1 MSLTNLHYA
10 ESYKDVT
17 HEPTRDTEEGIPDY
31 CFRIGG
37 TPKFYLE
44 AKKPSVKI
52 KTVPEPARQIRRYG
66 WSSKLP
72 LGVLG
77 NFHELALY
85 DMRSAPKA
93 TDGSAVARISYYTY
107 REYIDKWMR
116 LRLVFRKPRSSKKA
130 LINL

>member
-1 MSLTNLHYA
+1 MKSSSYRLCITKRKLTREFLEPFFEALGWDVTNKSHYA

-31 CFRIGG
+31 SFRIGG

-66 WSSKLP
+66 W
-72 LGVLG
+72 
-77 NFHELALY
+77 F
-85 DMRSAPKA
+85 
-93 TDGSAVARISYYTY
+93 
-107 REYIDKWMR
+107 
-116 LRLVFRKPRSSKKA
+116 VF
-130 LINL
+130 